1 MKIILYSTGCPKCKI
16 LESKLNAKNIQYDKN
31 TDTDEMI
38 RLGFQTVPKLK
49 VDDEILDFG
58 EAVKWINNR
67 KDD

>member
-16 LESKLNAKNIQYDKN
+16 LESKLNAKNIRYEKN

>member
-16 LESKLNAKNIQYDKN
+16 LESKLNEKNIQYDKN

-49 VDDEILDFG
+49 IDDEILDFG
-58 EAVKWINNR
+58 ESVKWINNR

>member
-58 EAVKWINNR
+58 ESVKWINNR

>member
-31 TDTDEMI
+31 TDTDEMMK
-38 RLGFQTVPKLK
+38 LGFRTVPKLK

-58 EAVKWINNR
+58 EAIKWVNNR
-67 KDD
+67 EDD

>member
-31 TDTDEMI
+31 TDSDEMI

-49 VDDEILDFG
+49 VDDELLDFG

>member
-49 VDDEILDFG
+49 VDDELLDFG

>member
-49 VDDEILDFG
+49 IDDEILDFG
-58 EAVKWINNR
+58 ESVKWINNR